1 MSEDAQPSIP
11 PTIDNPLANQETAQL
26 EAEVEEFHKRVSLN
40 GVVDLEILIRG
51 ARIAQQRWGDFPPGF
66 TPAEFEAIKAEN
78 SKSYLSFLQTRGLL
92 VTVMATACAAI
103 TQYVYSVSQS
113 GGESFDNCDRGWQQS
128 TINASALLEWQD
140 DLGLDTDTD
149 MLLIGFINAA
159 PWLSGSLIGTWL
171 SDPLQEKFGRRPAL
185 FIAAVFCVALV
196 IGTARCNSWKTL
208 LVCRVL
214 LGVGIGSKASIAPIF
229 AAEAAPDRHR
239 GKVLMMWQLFDA
251 LGIFLGFLCALIVM
265 DNWRVLLATAIIP
278 AIVLLFLVFM
288 CPESPRFLI
297 QRNRYPEAYRSLLEL
312 RGTSI
317 QAARDL
323 YYIHAQLQTEAVT
336 VWDRHEGN
344 SWWSEGEDIY
354 AYQKWINKGNFF
366 KRMMYLATH
375 KRTRRACT
383 VALIVMASQQLCGI
397 NVLAFYSSSLLHT
410 ESGDS
415 RELSE
420 ALFTSHTAVKW
431 YNVAFGLAS
440 FLFTFPAYI
449 YIDLRGRRPLLLIS
463 FIGMFFSL
471 VAVSGFF
478 KIADHDTRL
487 ILIAVFTSLF
497 FVFSYSIGA
506 GPIPFTLSAEVFPLC
521 VGMSFSVMIN
531 FLGLGLLVLF
541 VPQLTNKFGGQAN
554 LLFFFSGM
562 NVLALI
568 LIFLLVPETKDV
580 SLENMNSICK
590 VLCLIQLDSAD
601 NITVNRTTKEQVLIH
616 APSFEPLYPKSSR
629 QGDRESITLES
640 MK

>member
-1 MSEDAQPSIP
+1 MTLQALFLEATSNDFQSIR
-11 PTIDNPLANQETAQL
+11 IDNPLANQEPAQL
-26 EAEVEEFHKRVSLN
+26 EAEVEEFHKRVNLN
-40 GVVDLEILIRG
+40 GVIDLEILIRG
-51 ARIAQQRWGDFPPGF
+51 ARIAQRRWGDAPPGF
-66 TPAEFEAIKAEN
+66 TPAEYEAIKNEN

-103 TQYVYSVSQS
+103 TQ
-113 GGESFDNCDRGWQQS
+113 GWQQS
-128 TINASALLEWQD
+128 TINSSSLFLNWDVDFDLQD
-140 DLGLDTDTD
+140 KLV
-149 MLLIGFINAA
+149 IGFINAA
-159 PWLSGSLIGTWL
+159 PWLLGSLIGTWL
-171 SDPLQEKFGRRPAL
+171 SDPLQERFGRRPAL
-185 FIAAVFCVALV
+185 FISAVFCVALV
-196 IGTARCNSWKTL
+196 IGTARCTTWKTL

-265 DNWRVLLATAIIP
+265 DSWRVLLATAIIP

-297 QRNRYPEAYRSLLEL
+297 QRNRYPEAYKSLLEL
-312 RGTSI
+312 RGTPI

-336 VWDRHEGN
+336 VWDRHGGN
-344 SWWSEGEDIY
+344 SWWSEGEQIY

-366 KRMMYLATH
+366 KRMMYLATD

-383 VALIVMASQQLCGI
+383 VASIVMASQQLCGI
-397 NVLAFYSSSLLHT
+397 NVLTFYSSSILH
-410 ESGDS
+410 
-415 RELSE
+415 SE
-420 ALFTSHTAVKW
+420 HVNAGEPSEGLFPNATAVKW
-431 YNVAFGLAS
+431 YNFAFGLAN

-449 YIDLRGRRPLLLIS
+449 YIDLRGRRPLLLVS

-471 VAVSGFF
+471 VAFSGFF
-478 KIADHDTRL
+478 EIAHHDTRL
-487 ILIAVFTSLF
+487 ILVAVFASVF
-497 FVFSYSIGA
+497 FVFFYSIGA

-521 VGMSFSVMIN
+521 VREVGMSFSVMIN

-541 VPQLTNKFGGQAN
+541 VPELTKAFGRQAH

-562 NVLALI
+562 NVLTLI

-580 SLENMNSICK
+580 SLENMNSIF
-590 VLCLIQLDSAD
+590 
-601 NITVNRTTKEQVLIH
+601 NRATKEQVLIH
-616 APSFEPLYPKSSR
+616 APLLEPLYPK
-629 QGDRESITLES
+629 T
-640 MK
+640 